1 MQRTERRVDGRA
13 VRGPCAVRH
22 GPGRRRQGAVR
33 GHVGCSPAAPPPARD
48 TCDVV
53 ACSLRAVARAGR
65 AGYRAATVV
74 RSPFRAF
81 YTVLESRV
89 EFPRDTHR
97 HSSTRARAINEYAG
111 AERERLRNRR
121 NDEPHTGRLALTRV
135 WCAAASRMQERTAI
149 TPMPLL
155 CRYHAAAPALIKVHL
170 SAGPLAC
177 AGEAPRRGDS

>member
-48 TCDVV
+48 TWSPVRC
-53 ACSLRAVARAGR
+53 VARGR

-97 HSSTRARAINEYAG
+97 HSSTRARAIPNTRRGRIRG
-111 AERERLRNRR
+111 AIPMRPRSRKSSR
-121 NDEPHTGRLALTRV
+121 TVLALTRV

>member
-48 TCDVV
+48 TWSPRF
-53 ACSLRAVARAGR
+53 AALRVVARAT
-65 AGYRAATVV
+65 AYRAATVV

-97 HSSTRARAINEYAG
+97 HSSTRARAHNEYAG

-121 NDEPHTGRLALTRV
+121 RTTSRTGRPRADKGMV
-135 WCAAASRMQERTAI
+135 CCGIS
-149 TPMPLL
+149 
-155 CRYHAAAPALIKVHL
+155 HARANGNHAYATAPARIKVHL
-170 SAGPLAC
+170 SAFSWSSRL
-177 AGEAPRRGDS
+177 RGRGSQKR

>member
-48 TCDVV
+48 TWSPVRC
-53 ACSLRAVARAGR
+53 VARGR

-121 NDEPHTGRLALTRV
+121 NDEPHRSSRADKGMVCCGISHARANGHHAY
-135 WCAAASRMQERTAI
+135 AAT
-149 TPMPLL
+149 MPLP
-155 CRYHAAAPALIKVHL
+155 CRRSRAHQ
-170 SAGPLAC
+170 SASFSWSSRL
-177 AGEAPRRGDS
+177 RGRGSQKR